1 MKVIA
6 INNAPDIDTTPSWA
20 KKFNLNRAYTKFDIF
35 NTKNENFFKNIP
47 VIFHPVINDFME
59 VTPENFQPL
68 DQFRESIINQFIH

>member
-47 VIFHPVINDFME
+47 VIFHPDINDFME